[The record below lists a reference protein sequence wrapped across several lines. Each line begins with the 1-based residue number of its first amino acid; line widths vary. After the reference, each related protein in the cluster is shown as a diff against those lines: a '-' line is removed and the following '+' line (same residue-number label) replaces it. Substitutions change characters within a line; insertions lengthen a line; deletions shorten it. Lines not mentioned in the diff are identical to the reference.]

1 MNVRRSAI
9 AFIAIA
15 LLASAALA
23 LDIPPK
29 PTQWVNDYGTHIIND
44 SQVQQLNEK
53 LEGFYKQTGVQFLI
67 MIFPSLEGEDDL
79 GYANKVA
86 NTWKVKDEKALM
98 FFVFVKEHKTRI
110 QVSYNLEPVVTDAFS
125 SDVLR
130 NTVPPYFR
138 AGDYAGGLNAAIDSI
153 AKKIDP
159 SFVSTTTIATPAPA
173 RRPQSSKS
181 PEADMF
187 FPTIFFL
194 FVIFVLLPLLMRG
207 RRRGGCGGC
216 GGCMWPMFLGGWGG
230 GGTTFGGGRSSGGGG
245 GWSTGGSWGGGGS
258 SFGGGG
264 AGGGW

>member
-9 AFIAIA
+9 AFVAIAIA

-29 PTQWVNDYGTHIIND
+29 PTQWVNDYNANLLNA
-44 SQVQQLNEK
+44 SQIQQLNEK
-53 LEGFYKQTGVQFLI
+53 LEGFYKKTGVQFLI
-67 MIFPSLEGEDDL
+67 MVFPSLEGEDDL
-79 GYANKVA
+79 GYTNKVA
-86 NTWKVKDEKALM
+86 NVWKVKDDKALM
-98 FFVFVKEHKTRI
+98 FFVFAKEHKTRI
-110 QVSYNLEPVVTDAFS
+110 QVGYSLEPVITDAFS
-125 SDVLR
+125 SDVLH

-138 AGDYAGGLNAAIDSI
+138 AGDYAGGLNAAVDQI

-159 SFVSTTTIATPAPA
+159 TFVSTSAAPA
-173 RRPQSSKS
+173 AAPRPVRSSKGGG
-181 PEADMF
+181 ADMF
-187 FPTIFFL
+187 FPSIFFL
-194 FVIFVLLPLLMRG
+194 FVILVLIPLLMRG

-216 GGCMWPMFLGGWGG
+216 IWPLFLGGGGWGG
-230 GGTTFGGGRSSGGGG
+230 GGTTFGGGSGG

>member
-29 PTQWVNDYGTHIIND
+29 PTQWVNDYNANLLNA
-44 SQVQQLNEK
+44 SQIQQLNEK
-53 LEGFYKQTGVQFLI
+53 LEAFYKQTNVQFLI
-67 MIFPSLEGEDDL
+67 LIFPSLEGEDDL

-86 NTWKVKDEKALM
+86 NVWKVKDDKALM
-98 FFVFVKEHKTRI
+98 FFVFAKEHKTRI
-110 QVSYNLEPVVTDAFS
+110 QTAYSMEPVVTDAFA
-125 SDVLR
+125 SDVLHE
-130 NTVPPYFR
+130 TVPPYFR
-138 AGDYAGGLNAAIDSI
+138 AGDYAGGLNAAIDQI

-159 SFVSTTTIATPAPA
+159 TFVSTTTIPASTPRPA
-173 RRPQSSKS
+173 QSSKRGG
-181 PEADMF
+181 EADMF
-187 FPTIFFL
+187 FPSIFFL
-194 FVIFVLLPLLMRG
+194 FVILVLIPLLMRG

-216 GGCMWPMFLGGWGG
+216 IWPMFLGGGGWGG
-230 GGTTFGGGRSSGGGG
+230 GGTTFGGGGGG

>member
-1 MNVRRSAI
+1 MNIRRSAI

-15 LLASAALA
+15 LIASAALA

-29 PTQWVNDYGTHIIND
+29 PTQWVNDYNANLLNAAQI
-44 SQVQQLNEK
+44 QQLNEK
-53 LEGFYKQTGVQFLI
+53 LEAFYKQTGVQFLI

-79 GYANKVA
+79 GYTNKVA
-86 NTWKVKDEKALM
+86 NMWKVKDEKALM
-98 FFVFVKEHKTRI
+98 FFVFAKEHKTRI
-110 QVSYNLEPVVTDAFS
+110 QVSYSLEPVITDAFS
-125 SDVLR
+125 SDVLH
-130 NTVPPYFR
+130 NTVPTYFR
-138 AGDYAGGLNAAIDSI
+138 AGDYAGGLNAAVDQI

-159 SFVSTTTIATPAPA
+159 NFVSTTTTPVAAPRQA
-173 RRPQSSKS
+173 RSSKGGG
-181 PEADMF
+181 ADMF
-187 FPTIFFL
+187 FPSIFFL

-216 GGCMWPMFLGGWGG
+216 FWPMFFGGGGWGG
-230 GGTTFGGGRSSGGGG
+230 GGTTFGGGGGG

>member
-9 AFIAIA
+9 AFFAIT

-29 PTQWVNDYGTHIIND
+29 PTQWVNDYNANLLNA
-44 SQVQQLNEK
+44 SQIQQLNEK
-53 LEGFYKQTGVQFLI
+53 LEAFYKQTGVQFLI

-86 NTWKVKDEKALM
+86 NMWKVKDEKALM
-98 FFVFVKEHKTRI
+98 FFVFAKEHKTRI
-110 QVSYNLEPVVTDAFS
+110 QVSYSLEPVITDAFS
-125 SDVLR
+125 SDVLH
-130 NTVPPYFR
+130 NTVPTYFR
-138 AGDYAGGLNAAIDSI
+138 AGDYAGGLNAAIDQI

-159 SFVSTTTIATPAPA
+159 TFVSTTTMPAAAPRPA
-173 RRPQSSKS
+173 RSSKGGG
-181 PEADMF
+181 ADMF
-187 FPTIFFL
+187 FPSIFFL
-194 FVIFVLLPLLMRG
+194 FVILVLIPLLMRG
-207 RRRGGCGGC
+207 RRRGGCGC
-216 GGCMWPMFLGGWGG
+216 IWPMFLGGGGWGG
-230 GGTTFGGGRSSGGGG
+230 GGTTFGGGGGG

>member
-29 PTQWVNDYGTHIIND
+29 PTQWVNDYNANLLNA
-44 SQVQQLNEK
+44 SQIQQLNEK
-53 LEGFYKQTGVQFLI
+53 LEAFYKQSGVQFLI

-79 GYANKVA
+79 GYTNKVA
-86 NTWKVKDEKALM
+86 NVWKVKDDKALM
-98 FFVFVKEHKTRI
+98 FFVFAKEHKTRI
-110 QVSYNLEPVVTDAFS
+110 QVGYSMEPVITDAFS
-125 SDVLR
+125 SDVLHE
-130 NTVPPYFR
+130 TVPPYFR
-138 AGDYAGGLNAAIDSI
+138 AGDYAGGLNAAVDQI

-159 SFVSTTTIATPAPA
+159 NFVSTDTTPAP
-173 RRPQSSKS
+173 RPQPRRVQSSQGS
-181 PEADMF
+181 AANVIPF
-187 FPTIFFL
+187 LIFIF
-194 FVIFVLLPLLMRG
+194 FVIFVLLPLLARG

-216 GGCMWPMFLGGWGG
+216 IWPMFLGGGWGG
-230 GGTTFGGGRSSGGGG
+230 GGTTFGGGGGGGGG